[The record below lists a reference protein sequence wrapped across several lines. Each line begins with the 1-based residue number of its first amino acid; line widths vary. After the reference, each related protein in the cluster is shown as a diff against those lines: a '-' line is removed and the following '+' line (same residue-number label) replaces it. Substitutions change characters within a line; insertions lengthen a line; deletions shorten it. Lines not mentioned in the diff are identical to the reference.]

1 MGVVVAV
8 VGAEE
13 ALGVVTDTMD
23 LVMVATMEVV
33 LAMAA
38 EEGMVVEEDQGME
51 TQVVDMEVE
60 EEDTMA
66 TTREEILE
74 VVVMDLEV
82 EVGAMVVEDSK
93 NATRKRKAALQKPGE
108 VKTLKRFLHHSSQ
121 QCDVLLLQFCK
132 GSWHWLEQ

>member
-13 ALGVVTDTMD
+13 ALGVVMDTTD

-38 EEGMVVEEDQGME
+38 EGVMVVVEDQDME

-60 EEDTMA
+60 EEDMMA
-66 TTREEILE
+66 TMKEEILE

-93 NATRKRKAALQKPGE
+93 NATGKR
-108 VKTLKRFLHHSSQ
+108 
-121 QCDVLLLQFCK
+121 
-132 GSWHWLEQ
+132 

>member
-60 EEDTMA
+60 EEDMMA

-74 VVVMDLEV
+74 VVIMVEV
-82 EVGAMVVEDSK
+82 ETTMILAITVDNSSLTMV
-93 NATRKRKAALQKPGE
+93 P
-108 VKTLKRFLHHSSQ
+108 
-121 QCDVLLLQFCK
+121 
-132 GSWHWLEQ
+132 